1 MTRYLFAFISGGLFG
16 LGLLISGMTNTLKI
30 QGWLNFFGAWDPTL
44 AFVLGGAIIPMFISW
59 KVVSNK
65 KTSILG
71 TQIPQNDKLP
81 INSNLIVGS
90 VLFGAGWGLVG
101 LCPGPAI
108 ASLSFGGTNGY
119 IFIISMLIGIL
130 LISLVSN
137 KFYFKIK

>member
-1 MTRYLFAFISGGLFG
+1 
-16 LGLLISGMTNTLKI
+16 
-30 QGWLNFFGAWDPTL
+30 
-44 AFVLGGAIIPMFISW
+44 MFISW

-65 KTSILG
+65 KTSLLG
-71 TQIPQNDKLP
+71 TKISQNDKLP

-130 LISLVSN
+130 LISLVSD

>member
-65 KTSILG
+65 KTSLLG
-71 TQIPQNDKLP
+71 TKISQNDKLP

-130 LISLVSN
+130 LIPLVSN

>member
-1 MTRYLFAFISGGLFG
+1 MTRYLCAFISGGLFG

-71 TQIPQNDKLP
+71 TKISQNDKLP

-130 LISLVSN
+130 LIPLVSN

>member
-1 MTRYLFAFISGGLFG
+1 
-16 LGLLISGMTNTLKI
+16 MTNTLKI

-65 KTSILG
+65 KTSLLG
-71 TQIPQNDKLP
+71 TKISQNDKLP

-130 LISLVSN
+130 LISLVSD